1 VLLPS
6 DGEERA
12 RLHLESEQAFP
23 HAKREVESDNE
34 GEAEVVRCN
43 DGVVLRDAAG
53 EGGGG
58 VAEVGGEAGS
68 GSESGNGSGSESGS
82 GSGSGDDE
90 SEGREGGTLGICRG
104 KTSRHV
110 AQVVVCSMNSN
121 TNRTVACALLCVIGC
136 ACLFA
141 SA

>member
-1 VLLPS
+1 MPS

-12 RLHLESEQAFP
+12 QLHLESEQVFP

-53 EGGGG
+53 EGG
-58 VAEVGGEAGS
+58 
-68 GSESGNGSGSESGS
+68 
-82 GSGSGDDE
+82 D
-90 SEGREGGTLGICRG
+90 GICRG

-141 SA
+141 SD

>member
-1 VLLPS
+1 MPS

-23 HAKREVESDNE
+23 HAKREVESE

-68 GSESGNGSGSESGS
+68 GSESGSGSDRKG
-82 GSGSGDDE
+82 
-90 SEGREGGTLGICRG
+90 EGG
-104 KTSRHV
+104 SRKEKRNER
-110 AQVVVCSMNSN
+110 A
-121 TNRTVACALLCVIGC
+121 
-136 ACLFA
+136 
-141 SA
+141 

>member
-53 EGGGG
+53 EGGEG

-68 GSESGNGSGSESGS
+68 GSESGS
-82 GSGSGDDE
+82 GSGSGDDK

-121 TNRTVACALLCVIGC
+121 TNRTLACALLCVIGC